1 MSRAIKYSNDR
12 SFDNLILIL
21 MHTYMDLK
29 SLSNKEVISENYIL
43 QKIDCLNDV
52 QTAYFYSTKLS
63 PKEWDGKLNN
73 DLIAEIPIQEINW
86 FNATLNLAKEIYYSR
101 SIVFTVLEDSGQAYF
116 SCALVA
122 WVSFLFQKGSK
133 RGECSTSRS
142 ADQDGTIAVR
152 IVSKRRFELRWSRPD
167 PGNGGMSSNGQD
179 SDRILTNFDD
189 SDGDDDDGDDGDGF
203 G

>member
-86 FNATLNLAKEIYYSR
+86 FNATLNLAKEIYHK
-101 SIVFTVLEDSGQAYF
+101 LEDGSY
-116 SCALVA
+116 
-122 WVSFLFQKGSK
+122 VSDEDLK
-133 RGECSTSRS
+133 
-142 ADQDGTIAVR
+142 
-152 IVSKRRFELRWSRPD
+152 
-167 PGNGGMSSNGQD
+167 GMSNYIVDCISLLYSPREFKTD
-179 SDRILTNFDD
+179 LLS
-189 SDGDDDDGDDGDGF
+189 
-203 G
+203 